1 MHRRQAARALIWL
14 IAGTLLAS
22 CGPAKTPSARPPVVL
37 AAASLQESLTAAA
50 EAWARKG
57 HPRPVISFAAS
68 SALARQA
75 AAGAPADLFLSA
87 DKEWMD
93 YLAAR
98 NLLRGGSRADL
109 LSNTLVLVA
118 PAASK
123 VSVTIGPG
131 FPLARAL
138 GSGRLALADP
148 ESVPAGKYAREA
160 LTRLGAWDAVSGRLA
175 QAENVRA
182 ALVLVTRGEATLG
195 VVYATDAR
203 SAPGVR
209 VVGTFPA
216 GSHAPITYPVAAVA
230 ASSNPE
236 AEEFRQF
243 LLSNEGKAVFRA
255 FGFGTR

>member
-1 MHRRQAARALIWL
+1 M
-14 IAGTLLAS
+14 
-22 CGPAKTPSARPPVVL
+22 
-37 AAASLQESLTAAA
+37 
-50 EAWARKG
+50 
-57 HPRPVISFAAS
+57 
-68 SALARQA
+68 
-75 AAGAPADLFLSA
+75 
-87 DKEWMD
+87 
-93 YLAAR
+93 
-98 NLLRGGSRADL
+98 
-109 LSNTLVLVA
+109 
-118 PAASK
+118 
-123 VSVTIGPG
+123 
-131 FPLARAL
+131 
-138 GSGRLALADP
+138 
-148 ESVPAGKYAREA
+148 PAGKYAREA

-216 GSHAPITYPVAAVA
+216 GSHAPITYPVAALA